1 MKDILYVCMFVFVWY
16 NAMDILHVC
25 MLVLIEEFQVVGFIL
40 LFDDKTEKNKA
51 PALVLKFFLSCNWEW
66 REKQGHCELEYGFV
80 DWVEVEEATTR
91 FEKQLAEEQAAR
103 LRA

>member
-1 MKDILYVCMFVFVWY
+1 
-16 NAMDILHVC
+16 MDILHVC

-80 DWVEVEEATTR
+80 DWVEVEGGSYKVWETIGR
-91 FEKQLAEEQAAR
+91 
-103 LRA
+103 RASCKTKSIRQCKITL